1 VLPPWSA
8 PAALVAPPVEV
19 LPALVCTP
27 PLPEPLTP
35 LPAEATDMPPLP
47 LVVASDPAVPAEDPP
62 LGPEGVL
69 LEQATSDKAIVQVIG
84 WIRMSFSIE
93 SRLCV

>member
-1 VLPPWSA
+1 
-8 PAALVAPPVEV
+8 
-19 LPALVCTP
+19 
-27 PLPEPLTP
+27 
-35 LPAEATDMPPLP
+35 MPPLP

-69 LEQATSDKAIVQVIG
+69 LEQATSDKASVQVIG

>member
-1 VLPPWSA
+1 
-8 PAALVAPPVEV
+8 VEV
-19 LPALVCTP
+19 LPPLVCTP
-27 PLPEPLTP
+27 PLPPEPLTP
-35 LPAEATDMPPLP
+35 LPPEATDMPPLP

-62 LGPEGVL
+62 LGPDGV
-69 LEQATSDKAIVQVIG
+69 LEQATSNKAIVQVIG